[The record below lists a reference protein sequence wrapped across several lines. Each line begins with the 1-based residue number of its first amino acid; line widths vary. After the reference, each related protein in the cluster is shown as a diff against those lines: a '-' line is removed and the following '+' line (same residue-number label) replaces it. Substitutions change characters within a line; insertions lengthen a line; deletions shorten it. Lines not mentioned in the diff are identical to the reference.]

1 MANLRV
7 TYDPAADAAYIYLT
21 PRDEEGMGIITTIP
35 IWTASL
41 SVVADLDATYRIAGL
56 EFLRASH
63 TLPKE
68 LLEQAEILD
77 E

>member
-21 PRDEEGMGIITTIP
+21 PRDEEGVGVIATQRVQSG
-35 IWTASL
+35 AFDA
-41 SVVADLDATYRIAGL
+41 VVDFGPELKVLGL
-56 EFLRASH
+56 EFLGASH

-68 LLEQAEILD
+68 LLDQAEILR
-77 E
+77 

>member
-21 PRDEEGMGIITTIP
+21 NRDEEGVGVVTTIP
-35 IWTASL
+35 MAAASL

-56 EFLRASH
+56 EFLGASH

-68 LLEQAEILD
+68 LLEQAEILR
-77 E
+77 